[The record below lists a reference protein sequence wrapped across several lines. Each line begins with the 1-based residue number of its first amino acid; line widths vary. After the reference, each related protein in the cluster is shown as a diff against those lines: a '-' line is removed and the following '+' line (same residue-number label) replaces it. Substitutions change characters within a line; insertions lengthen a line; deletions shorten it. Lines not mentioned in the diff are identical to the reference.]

1 MSFSLSASF
10 AYAAVAAALAQAPP
24 APPVPPA
31 ELDPGVT
38 FRIYQ
43 VEDDLK
49 AIPRL
54 IADQTPN
61 VDELRATIDFRDA
74 AAFGNVTPPLVSY
87 VISWLSIET
96 AGEYAFR
103 LTSDDGSKLLID
115 GELAIDNDGTH
126 GAQAVESAAIE
137 LQPGLHGLRIEHFDH
152 AGQKRLTLEWRP
164 PHSAE
169 FALVPTSALRAE
181 RDLTRVTSPGFK
193 RIDDGRRPGDGKPV
207 EGVHPGWEL
216 TTIRPEDFQPMIGA
230 MTFASDGRLIV
241 GTFNP
246 LQRDDRTL
254 PDIESKQPD
263 KLFALSNVTSGDPA
277 KITVSVC
284 ADGLYEP
291 AGLCAVGDDLYV
303 SHRHEITRLRDVD
316 HDGFYEMHE
325 TVASGWEAWNYHQFT
340 FGLVHR
346 DGKLYATLSTAMAP
360 PGWEGMGTNAA
371 PNGPMRGCVLEV
383 DLASRDSH
391 VIAGGLRAPNGIGFG
406 PEGSLFYLDN
416 QGAWMPASQLCE
428 VIPGRFY
435 GHHNRTNLVPKLAE
449 RFPDGGAA
457 SALCDRPRT
466 PASVLL
472 PHGEISN
479 SPTQPALITKGPFAG
494 QMYLGELTAGGI
506 RRVFLER
513 INGQWQGAVFQ
524 FTQGFE
530 SGVNRLI
537 WGPDGALYAGGI
549 GAGGDWN
556 WRGTKFGL
564 QRLAPTGK
572 NAFEYHSMRA
582 LPDGF
587 AVHFTKPV
595 DRTWLENPAN
605 YTVKQWT
612 YKPTKD
618 YGGQK
623 IDEQSLT
630 VSRAV
635 ASNDGGTVTLT
646 IDGLKEGYCI
656 YLQCDPV
663 SLDGEK
669 IWATE
674 AWYTLNQIPRAPPT
688 SLPERSTKIAGE
700 RIDPEAHGVG
710 LNVLPPANA
719 ATLIGASADVVF
731 RRGTEAQLPREGK
744 RSPDELM
751 ALPGYVEIVPG
762 SGDLITSSV
771 FGDARLHVE
780 WRCPPGGEGQMA
792 GNSGVYL
799 QDLYEIQVLGT
810 LAGDARPKLDD
821 AGAIYNFKAADVN
834 ASTGPGHWQAYD
846 IWFRAPRFEN
856 GKKLADARVT
866 VYWNGVLVHND
877 VAMPTPTGS
886 KKAGGEPGATP
897 ESTIQLGPLRLQ
909 DHPTQAQG
917 GVRYRNVW
925 IAPLHDERYEAG
937 EWRDMLGEMKVSA
950 KGLPEGWVVRGGEAN
965 FRLDHNEV
973 VGSSRPNA
981 PNTFLVTQREYGDF
995 ELLLE
1000 YRHEGLLN
1008 SGVQIRSEVIGGFDN
1023 RSGGLRGMQVEIDGT
1038 DRGYSAGLYD
1048 EQRRGWLHR
1057 MIDAPYARSAYRRG
1071 ANGGAGEWN
1080 RLRIVAQGPLVRTWI
1095 NGVPAAEVFDAMD
1108 ARGHIGLQVHGVG
1121 DEAQPME
1128 IRFRNLRIR
1137 ELTPIP

>member
-1 MSFSLSASF
+1 MAFAGFVLAIAS
-10 AYAAVAAALAQAPP
+10 VNQVHVPP
-24 APPVPPA
+24 APPA
-31 ELDPGVT
+31 ELDEGITLRVY
-38 FRIYQ
+38 R
-43 VEDDLK
+43 VEENLSS
-49 AIPRL
+49 IPKL

-61 VDELRATIDFRDA
+61 FDELRSSIDFRDRA
-74 AAFGNVTPPLVSY
+74 SFGDVPAPLVTFALG
-87 VISWLSIET
+87 WLLIEHPG
-96 AGEYAFR
+96 AYEFR
-103 LTSDDGSKLLID
+103 LTSDDGSTLRIDDRLI
-115 GELAIDNDGTH
+115 IDNDGRH
-126 GAQAVESAAIE
+126 GAKAATSAPIE
-137 LQPGLHGLRIEHFDH
+137 LDAGLHALRIEHFDH
-152 AGQKRLTLEWRP
+152 AGQVRLTLEWRP
-164 PHSAE
+164 PGAPD
-169 FALVPTSALRAE
+169 FASIPTIALRAE
-181 RDLTRVTSPGFK
+181 RDLTRVTSPGVK

-207 EGVHPGWEL
+207 ADVHPGWEL
-216 TTIRPEDFQPMIGA
+216 TTIRPQGFEPMIGA

-254 PDIESKQPD
+254 PDIESKKPD
-263 KLFALSNVTSGDPA
+263 KLFALTGVTSGDPA
-277 KITVSVC
+277 NVRVAVC
-284 ADGLYEP
+284 ADGLFEP

-303 SHRHEITRLRDVD
+303 SHRREITRLRDVD
-316 HDGFYEMHE
+316 RDGFYETHE

-383 DLASRDSH
+383 DLASREAH

-406 PEGSLFYLDN
+406 PDGSLFYLDN

-428 VIPGRFY
+428 VIAGRFY
-435 GHHNRTNLVPKLAE
+435 GHHNRTNFVPQLGE
-449 RFPDGGAA
+449 RYPDGGAA

-479 SPTQPALITKGPFAG
+479 SPTQPALIERGPFAG

-564 QRLAPTGK
+564 QRLSPTGK
-572 NAFEYHSMRA
+572 ATFEYHSMRA

-595 DRTWLENPAN
+595 DRAWLEDPAN
-605 YTVKQWT
+605 YTIKQWT
-612 YKPTKD
+612 YKPTKE
-618 YGGQK
+618 YGGK
-623 IDEQSLT
+623 KVDEQRLT
-630 VSRAV
+630 VSRAA
-635 ASNDGGTVTLT
+635 ASKDGATVTLT
-646 IDGLKEGYCI
+646 IDGLKEGYCV
-656 YLQCDPV
+656 YLRCDPV

-674 AWYTLNQIPRAPPT
+674 TWYTLNQIPRIHPAAPPQE
-688 SLPERSTKIAGE
+688 SVKIAGE
-700 RIDPEAHGVG
+700 RIDPDAHGVG

-731 RRGTEAQLPREGK
+731 RRGNQEQLPREGK

-762 SGDLITSSV
+762 SGDLITSTV

-780 WRCPPGGEGQMA
+780 WLAPPGGEGQMA

-810 LAGDARPKLDD
+810 LAGDAKPKLDD

-834 ASTGPGHWQAYD
+834 ASAGPGQWQAYD
-846 IWFRAPRFEN
+846 MWFRAPRFES
-856 GKKLADARVT
+856 GRKTSDARVT
-866 VYWNGVLVHND
+866 MYWNGVLVHND

-886 KKAGGEPGATP
+886 KKAGGEAGATP
-897 ESTIQLGPLRLQ
+897 ETTIQLGPLRLQ

-925 IAPLHDERYEAG
+925 IAPLHDVRYEEG
-937 EWRDMLGEMKVSA
+937 VWRDMLGTA
-950 KGLPEGWVVRGGEAN
+950 DADGLPEGWVVRGGEAQ
-965 FRLDHNEV
+965 FAVDAGGEI
-973 VGSSRPNA
+973 VGTSRPNT

-1000 YRHEGLLN
+1000 YRHDGLLN
-1008 SGVQIRSEVIGGFDN
+1008 SGVQIRSAVIGGFDN
-1023 RSGGLRGMQVEIDGT
+1023 RGGGLRGMQVEIDGT
-1038 DRGYSAGLYD
+1038 ERDYSAGIYD

-1057 MIDAPYARSAYRRG
+1057 MIDAPYARSAVRRG
-1071 ANGGAGEWN
+1071 AGGGEWN
-1080 RLRIVAQGPLVRTWI
+1080 RLRIVAHGPIVRTWL
-1095 NGVPAAEVFDAMD
+1095 NGVPTAEAFDAMD
-1108 ARGHIGLQVHGVG
+1108 ARGRIGLQVHGVG
-1121 DEAQPME
+1121 DTAEPLN
-1128 IRFRNLRIR
+1128 IRFRNIRIR
-1137 ELTPIP
+1137 ELTPIE